1 MKAALE
7 MFYNTLEAG
16 EFKYL
21 NILEGLVF
29 TTGMANLVSLLV
41 CLDYLPNN
49 GTLQSSL

>member
-21 NILEGLVF
+21 NIEGLVF